1 MELTDEIKTDL
12 NFAEKFTN
20 NIAEDYQ
27 TAIEF
32 LNDNPDY
39 ALLKFRKVIEQLCVF
54 IAIRRD
60 IEFTNN
66 VLFDRINFLNDVNLI
81 NRNTKDL
88 FHEVRD
94 LTNFGVHYTQKPNK
108 DDDATFILETKKK
121 CLENARLA
129 RKQVIELFKDVFLL
143 IRLGNTIPK
152 ITNIDYSDY
161 GFKQIIYEGATSA
174 SYLAKLKA
182 GIAYHAIA
190 KQIPTG
196 KHLFLEP
203 SQLLR
208 YNCLMKLAAINY
220 ESSMEL
226 SFGESRYNSDPSK
239 IHLYCDVEALF
250 RYSTTA
256 ESGALG
262 KEKEIEGIKLLKM
275 AADRG
280 YNEAI
285 ADYGAYL
292 YDEKR
297 YKEAKEYL
305 NNAIK
310 VDSPIAYRVLFHYYS
325 EVEVDETLAMEHLN
339 RAIELGCADS
349 IGDLGILHHKGFI
362 VEKDNV
368 EAERLLLDAIDKGSY
383 SAKRYHFVE
392 FNDLVG
398 QLQNKGQD
406 MLAQF
411 DLALEKAQKELE
423 QSKSK
428 PITVVKIGRN
438 QLCSCGSNKK
448 YKKCCG

>member
-1 MELTDEIKTDL
+1 
-12 NFAEKFTN
+12 
-20 NIAEDYQ
+20 
-27 TAIEF
+27 
-32 LNDNPDY
+32 
-39 ALLKFRKVIEQLCVF
+39 
-54 IAIRRD
+54 
-60 IEFTNN
+60 
-66 VLFDRINFLNDVNLI
+66 
-81 NRNTKDL
+81 
-88 FHEVRD
+88 
-94 LTNFGVHYTQKPNK
+94 
-108 DDDATFILETKKK
+108 
-121 CLENARLA
+121 
-129 RKQVIELFKDVFLL
+129 
-143 IRLGNTIPK
+143 
-152 ITNIDYSDY
+152 
-161 GFKQIIYEGATSA
+161 
-174 SYLAKLKA
+174 
-182 GIAYHAIA
+182 
-190 KQIPTG
+190 
-196 KHLFLEP
+196 
-203 SQLLR
+203 
-208 YNCLMKLAAINY
+208 MKLAAINY

-239 IHLYCDVEALF
+239 IHLYCHVEALF

-262 KEKEIEGIKLLKM
+262 KEKEIEGIKLLKI

-349 IGDLGILHHKGFI
+349 IGVI

-383 SAKRYHFVE
+383 SAKRYHLVE
-392 FNDLVG
+392 FNDLIV
-398 QLQNKGQD
+398 QLQNQGQD
-406 MLAQF
+406 MLAQIE
-411 DLALEKAQKELE
+411 LALEKAQKELE